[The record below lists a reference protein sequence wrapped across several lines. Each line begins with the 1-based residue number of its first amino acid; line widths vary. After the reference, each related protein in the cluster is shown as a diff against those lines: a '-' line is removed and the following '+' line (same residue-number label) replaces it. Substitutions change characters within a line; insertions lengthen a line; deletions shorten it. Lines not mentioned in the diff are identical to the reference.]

1 MANVLFAGVGGQG
14 VVTASDLL
22 AHAALR
28 AGWNVKKAETHGMA
42 QRGGSVVT
50 HVRVSPDQ
58 PVHSPLI
65 PHGCADYLIAL
76 ELLEGVRTL
85 WMLAPGGQVI
95 ADARR
100 IPPIT
105 VTSGAAT
112 YPDGLEDQLRSRGR
126 VLPATEEATRMGD
139 ARAAN
144 ALLLGALGRDLGLPE
159 DAWQSAFAAVL
170 NPKALD
176 LNWRTFLKGA
186 SGR

>member
-22 AHAALR
+22 AHAALL

-50 HVRVSPDQ
+50 HVRLSPDQ

-65 PHGCADYLIAL
+65 PHGRADYLVAL
-76 ELLEGVRTL
+76 EVLEAARSL

-100 IPPIT
+100 ILPIT

-112 YPDGLEDQLRSRGR
+112 YPDGLESRLRSRGR
-126 VLPATEEATRMGD
+126 VLPATEDATRIGD

-144 ALLLGALGRDLGLPE
+144 ALLLGALSRELRLPE
-159 DAWQSAFAAVL
+159 SAWHTAFTAVL

-176 LNWRTFLKGA
+176 LNWHAFLKGA
-186 SGR
+186 GG